1 MSKTDQLYMNK
12 IQSNAN
18 KNENCIRVQVYL
30 TEEQRKWL
38 KRQAFETDLPMSKI
52 VREIIQ
58 DFRTR
63 LEEAKGKSKAKSKG
77 EEG

>member
-1 MSKTDQLYMNK
+1 MSKADQLYMEK
-12 IQSNAN
+12 IQSKSNE
-18 KNENCIRVQVYL
+18 NENCVRFQVYL

-38 KRQAFETDLPMSKI
+38 KKQAFETDLPMSKI

-63 LEEAKGKSKAKSKG
+63 LEEAKNKKA
-77 EEG
+77 